1 MEKQLDLITMGR
13 VSVDLYGD
21 QIGGHLEDM
30 RSFSKYVGGCPANVA
45 IGSSRLGLKVAF
57 LSRVG
62 DEQFGRYIRQHMQKN
77 GVDTSYLKTDK
88 DRLTALA
95 ILGIKDDEIFPLL
108 FYRDNCADMAICEDD
123 IDESFIASSKALML
137 SGTHFSKSNTDKA
150 QRLAIKYAKA
160 HGTKV
165 VFDIDY
171 RPVLWGVTSLGDG
184 ETRFKADETIT
195 KHLQSILPDC
205 DLIVG
210 TDEEFAIAAGN
221 SNPEDMLASLRAV
234 RQHTDAVLVL
244 KRGEKGCTV
253 YDKEIPDHLDKGHN
267 GTPLKIKV
275 FNVLGAGDAFM
286 SGFLRAWI
294 KGEDY
299 PTCCSWGN
307 ASGAIVVTRHGCSPA
322 IPDFNELMT
331 IIKGTAGGK
340 PVGLTPDDNIT
351 IKRMHYGALRER
363 HYDQLKILAFDHRAQ
378 MKELCDKA
386 GCDASKIP
394 ALKALIVDAVLSNSP
409 DTKNLGVL
417 VDGRTSMGQ
426 NALWKATGTGLWVGR
441 PVEEPLS
448 NPLAFEHGE
457 DLALDLSTWPA
468 EQCIKVLVPW
478 SPDDPQERKLEN
490 GRRLKQL
497 YNAAKHNQLELLI
510 EVIPPDEQW
519 KHNESTVWRAIEEIQ
534 QLDIFGDWWKLPP
547 LQDSQSWNKCAEVI
561 KAYDPVSQGILILGF
576 GADEQTIIQSFRS
589 AKAEPFVK
597 GFAIGRNIW
606 SEPSFRWLKGDISDD
621 QFKDQIWQNYQRFC
635 TAWLDE
641 VSHTSR
647 DAYA

>member
-1 MEKQLDLITMGR
+1 MEKKLDLITMGR

-30 RSFSKYVGGCPANVA
+30 RSFSKYVGGCPANIA

-62 DEQFGRYIRQHMQKN
+62 DEQFGRYIRQHMQIN
-77 GVDTSYLKTDK
+77 GVDTSYLKVDK

-95 ILGIKDDEIFPLL
+95 ILGIKDDETFPLL
-108 FYRDNCADMAICEDD
+108 FYRDNCADMAICEGD
-123 IDESFIASSKALML
+123 IDESFIASSRALMV
-137 SGTHFSKSNTDKA
+137 SGTHFSKDSTDKA

-221 SNPEDMLASLRAV
+221 PDPSDMLASLRVV

-253 YDKEIPDHLDKGHN
+253 YDGAIPDHLDKGHS
-267 GTPLKIKV
+267 GKPLKIKV

-286 SGFLRAWI
+286 SGFLRGWI
-294 KGEDY
+294 KDEDY
-299 PTCCSWGN
+299 RTCCTWGN

-322 IPDFNELMT
+322 IPSFDELMMIT
-331 IIKGTAGGK
+331 SGEAGGK
-340 PVGLTPDDNIT
+340 DIGLTPDDNIT
-351 IKRMHYGALRER
+351 VKRMHYGALRVS
-363 HYDQLKILAFDHRAQ
+363 HYDCLKILAFDHRAQ
-378 MKELCDKA
+378 MEELCAKAGAGMDRISALKELM
-386 GCDASKIP
+386 
-394 ALKALIVDAVLSNSP
+394 VDAVLSNAS
-409 DTKNLGVL
+409 DKEHLGVL
-417 VDGRTSMGQ
+417 IDGRPSMGQ
-426 NALWKATGTGLWVGR
+426 QALWKATGSGLWVGR

-448 NPLAFEHGE
+448 NPLAFEYGD
-457 DLALDLSTWPA
+457 DLALDLSTWPSA
-468 EQCIKVLVPW
+468 QCIKVLVPW
-478 SPDDPQERKLEN
+478 SPSDLEDKKQEN
-490 GRRLKQL
+490 ARRLKQL
-497 YNAAKHNQLELLI
+497 YHAAKHHQLELLI
-510 EVIPPDEQW
+510 EVIPPNGQW
-519 KHNESTVWRAIEEIQ
+519 KDDESSVWCAMEEIQ

-547 LQDSQSWNKCAEVI
+547 LQNPQSWSKCAEVI
-561 KAYDPVSQGILILGF
+561 KKYDPVSQGILILGF
-576 GADEQTIIQSFRS
+576 GADEETVIQSFRS

-606 SEPSFRWLKGDISDD
+606 SEPGLRWLKGDISDD
-621 QFKDQIWQNYQRFC
+621 ALKDQIWQNYQRFC
-635 TAWLDE
+635 TSWEQL
-641 VSHTSR
+641 
-647 DAYA
+647 